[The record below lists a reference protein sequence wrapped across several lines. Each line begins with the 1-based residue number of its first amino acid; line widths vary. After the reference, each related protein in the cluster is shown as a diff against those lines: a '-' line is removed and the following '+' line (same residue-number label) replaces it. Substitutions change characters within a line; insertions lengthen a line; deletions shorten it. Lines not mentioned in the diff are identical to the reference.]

1 MTPELA
7 ARLAELGIAPADLLA
22 RGLAIHAEPAE
33 LALAES
39 NAEGREF
46 LLIPAAA
53 AAWQAMRRAAA
64 DQGVEMFL
72 LSAFRSV
79 ARQHEIVAAKLA
91 RGLSL
96 DQILRVSAAPGFSEH
111 HSGCAVDIGAP
122 GSPPLEEAFE
132 TTAAFGWLER
142 RAADFGFHLSYPRGN
157 ASGYLYEPWHWRWR
171 A

>member
-1 MTPELA
+1 MPAELA
-7 ARLAELGIAPADLLA
+7 ARLAELGIDPAILQA
-22 RGLAIHAEPAE
+22 RGLEVHAEPAE
-33 LALAES
+33 LAVAET

-46 LLIPAAA
+46 LLTPAAA
-53 AAWQAMRRAAA
+53 AAWTAMRRAAEEE
-64 DQGVEMFL
+64 GVEIFL

-96 DQILRVSAAPGFSEH
+96 EQILQVSAAPGFSEH

-122 GSPPLEEAFE
+122 GSEPLEEAFE
-132 TTAAFGWLER
+132 TTAAFAWLNR
-142 RAADFGFHLSYPRGN
+142 RAAAFGFHLSYPRGN